1 METSRRKGGPA
12 PGSRESLHAY
22 VWVSGRHITSVALH
36 TLLNTVGLYNF
47 LTPPERRGT
56 ALCGYLRTLGNAGGT
71 TLTLLFVITLHDI
84 STAHLPLYL
93 LLYLSLLLPRSGL

>member
-1 METSRRKGGPA
+1 M
-12 PGSRESLHAY
+12 
-22 VWVSGRHITSVALH
+22 WVSGRHITSVALH

-93 LLYLSLLLPRSGL
+93 LLYLSLRILVGLPPGLCCGCELRLGGGSTF